1 MRMSDHD
8 LAVWRNKHGED
19 IPVPPKPK
27 KRDNEESRAQAS
39 VIVWWHHTCHGFG
52 LPECALFS
60 IPNGGW
66 RSVVTAAIL
75 KREGLR
81 RGVSDLFLMVPRSNL
96 SGCFVEMKKEKGV
109 VSDEQRDFIS
119 AAGALGYAT
128 NVCYS
133 AEQAITVIKRYLNGG
148 VS

>member
-27 KRDNEESRAQAS
+27 KRDNEESRAQCA
-39 VIVWWHHTCHGFG
+39 VIVWWHHMHRTFG
-52 LPECALFS
+52 VPETLLFA

-66 RSVVTAAIL
+66 RSVVTASIL

-81 RGVSDLFLMVPRSNL
+81 SGACDLFLSVPRGQL
-96 SGCFVEMKKEKGV
+96 HGCYIEMKTAKGV
-109 VSDEQRDFIS
+109 VSDEQRNFMY
-119 AAGALGYAT
+119 AANDNGYAV
-128 NVCYS
+128 NVCRK
-133 AEQAITVIKRYLNGG
+133 AEEAMAVITRYLNGG